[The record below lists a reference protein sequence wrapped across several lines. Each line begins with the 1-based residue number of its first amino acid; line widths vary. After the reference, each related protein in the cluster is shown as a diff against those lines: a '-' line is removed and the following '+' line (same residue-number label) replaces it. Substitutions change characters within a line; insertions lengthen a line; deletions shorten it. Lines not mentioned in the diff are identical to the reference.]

1 MSKLTEIYLELY
13 AGSST
18 YNELLLEEKMT
29 EKTFSEL
36 ESFLRNNQDEIEKL
50 KLLSDIGEMFSNE
63 VFSISK
69 IEELM
74 AKKRFERK
82 KKRDRRIALIK
93 WGVILL
99 LLTALTIYKWWIPV
113 ILAILFVGLI
123 GQYENIRKKIASSI
137 VSDWKA
143 VICK

>member
-13 AGSST
+13 TGSST

-29 EKTFSEL
+29 EKTFSQL

-50 KLLSDIGEMFSNE
+50 KLVLDIGEMFSNE
-63 VFSISK
+63 EFSISK

-74 AKKRFERK
+74 AKKRLERK
-82 KKRDRRIALIK
+82 KRRDRRIALIK
-93 WGVILL
+93 WGVIPL

-113 ILAILFVGLI
+113 ILAVLFVGLI

-143 VICK
+143 VIGK

>member
-13 AGSST
+13 AGSIN

-74 AKKRFERK
+74 AKKRLERK

-143 VICK
+143 VIGK

>member
-13 AGSST
+13 TGSST

-29 EKTFSEL
+29 EKTFSQL

-50 KLLSDIGEMFSNE
+50 KLVLDIGEMFSNE
-63 VFSISK
+63 EFSISK

-74 AKKRFERK
+74 AKKRLERK

-143 VICK
+143 VIGK

>member
-13 AGSST
+13 TGSST

-29 EKTFSEL
+29 EKTFSQL

-50 KLLSDIGEMFSNE
+50 KLVLDIGEMFSNE
-63 VFSISK
+63 EFSISK

-74 AKKRFERK
+74 AKKRLERK
-82 KKRDRRIALIK
+82 KRRDRRIALIK

-99 LLTALTIYKWWIPV
+99 LL
-113 ILAILFVGLI
+113 
-123 GQYENIRKKIASSI
+123 
-137 VSDWKA
+137 
-143 VICK
+143 

>member
-13 AGSST
+13 TGSST

-29 EKTFSEL
+29 EKTFSQL

-50 KLLSDIGEMFSNE
+50 KLVLDIGEMFSNE
-63 VFSISK
+63 EFSISK

-74 AKKRFERK
+74 AKKRLQRK
-82 KKRDRRIALIK
+82 KRRDRRIALIK

-113 ILAILFVGLI
+113 ILAVLFVGLI

-143 VICK
+143 VIGK

>member
-74 AKKRFERK
+74 AKKRLERK

-123 GQYENIRKKIASSI
+123 GQYENIRKKIANSI

-143 VICK
+143 VIGK

>member
-74 AKKRFERK
+74 AKKRLERK

-143 VICK
+143 VIGK

>member
-13 AGSST
+13 TGSST

-29 EKTFSEL
+29 EKTFSQL

-50 KLLSDIGEMFSNE
+50 KLVLDIGEMFSNE
-63 VFSISK
+63 EFSISK

-74 AKKRFERK
+74 AKKRLERK
-82 KKRDRRIALIK
+82 KRRDRRIALIK

-113 ILAILFVGLI
+113 ILAVLFVGLI

-143 VICK
+143 VIGK